1 MMFISMTFN
10 ISTEDKLDSHS
21 KMYHPQTPRSQQG
34 EISKC
39 SNRENICHM
48 PFLIKSPRGL
58 KAMGDVFNMHRENQ
72 LLMKNSVPSK
82 YHSFNVK
89 LNEAHTEEAR
99 VKGTTTELQEVCER

>member
-1 MMFISMTFN
+1 
-10 ISTEDKLDSHS
+10 
-21 KMYHPQTPRSQQG
+21 
-34 EISKC
+34 
-39 SNRENICHM
+39 
-48 PFLIKSPRGL
+48 
-58 KAMGDVFNMHRENQ
+58 MGDVFNMHRENQ